1 MLYIYSERNDF
12 SSFLPSI
19 MNSPPTPP
27 ATAPPL
33 TVPRRGRGET
43 RGRGGTRGGTRGR
56 GGMQPTGGGGG
67 GTPAPEMQT
76 PGPDSGPKTG
86 DKHGPTSPVPGESD
100 SPKKSCRD
108 VNVPSKKPLILKK
121 PRSYHMSKDEIE
133 KKEKPTK
140 ARAVSYLYF
149 SKSHFFSIALACPRS
164 PHPRAVDV
172 TIPE

>member
-19 MNSPPTPP
+19 MNPPPTPP
-27 ATAPPL
+27 ATALPL

-67 GTPAPEMQT
+67 STPAPETQT

-86 DKHGPTSPVPGESD
+86 DKCGPTSPAPGESD
-100 SPKKSCRD
+100 SPKKSRRD

-121 PRSYHMSKDEIE
+121 PWSYHMSKDEIE

-140 ARAVSYLYF
+140 AHAVSYLYF

>member
-1 MLYIYSERNDF
+1 MQ
-12 SSFLPSI
+12 
-19 MNSPPTPP
+19 
-27 ATAPPL
+27 
-33 TVPRRGRGET
+33 GG
-43 RGRGGTRGGTRGR
+43 GGTRGGTRGEMQGG

-67 GTPAPEMQT
+67 GTPPETQT

-86 DKHGPTSPVPGESD
+86 DKHGPTSPAPGESN
-100 SPKKSCRD
+100 SPKKSRRD

-133 KKEKPTK
+133 KEEKPTK
-140 ARAVSYLYF
+140 ARAVSFLYF